1 MKLVPLGE
9 NIVVK
14 RIEAEEMTAG
24 GIVLPDTAKEKP
36 SEGRVLSVGDGR
48 LLKDGTRAKSQ
59 ISDGDRVIFS
69 SYAGNEVSIDGEEL
83 LIMAEGDILAVLK

>member
-9 NIVVK
+9 KGVVK
-14 RIEAEEMTAG
+14 RIEPEEVTAG
-24 GIVLPDTAKEKP
+24 GIVLPDSAKEKP

-59 ISDGDRVIFS
+59 IRDGDRVIFS
-69 SYAGNEVSIDGEEL
+69 SYAGNEVSIDDEEL
-83 LIMAEGDILAVLK
+83 LIMSEGDILAILK

>member
-9 NIVVK
+9 NVVVK
-14 RIEAEEMTAG
+14 RIEAEEKTAG
-24 GIVLPDTAKEKP
+24 GIVLPDTARDKP

-59 ISDGDRVIFS
+59 IRDGDRVIFS
-69 SYAGNEVSIDGEEL
+69 SWAGNEVAIDGEQL
-83 LIMAEGDILAVLK
+83 LIMSEGDILAVLK

>member
-14 RIEAEEMTAG
+14 RIEAEEVTAG
-24 GIVLPDTAKEKP
+24 GIVLPDAAREKP

-48 LLKDGTRAKSQ
+48 LLKDGSRAKSQ

>member
-1 MKLVPLGE
+1 MKLVPLGD

-14 RIEAEEMTAG
+14 RVEPEQTTAG
-24 GIVLPDTAKEKP
+24 GIVLPDSAQDKP
-36 SEGRVLSVGDGR
+36 SEGRVLSVGDGL

-59 ISDGDRVIFS
+59 VRDGDRIIFS

-83 LIMAEGDILAVLK
+83 LIMGEGDILAILK